1 MESNSKD
8 NIVSQIVE
16 LKRPQNKYQ
25 IQTQALTNAEV
36 MIDDKVSL
44 IEKVFNCYFLT
55 GSTFKVASALHMT
68 QAEVEKIIAENIHDE
83 VANKAR
89 AEAIQNMYNTQI
101 PINQALQK
109 SIIKKINSD
118 MKDPKKLA
126 NIKISDLITAQKNS
140 FQLLAFM
147 KQAQNVL
154 EGKTIEQIPLDTT
167 NDLINKLEDFT

>member
-1 MESNSKD
+1 MAKTSISK
-8 NIVSQIVE
+8 QIAE
-16 LKRPQNKYQ
+16 LDRPQNKYQ
-25 IQTQALTNAEV
+25 VQTQSLTNAEV
-36 MIDDKVSL
+36 MLDDKVSL
-44 IEKVFNCYFLT
+44 IEKIFNGYFLT
-55 GSTFKVASALHMT
+55 GSTFRVASALHMP

-89 AEAIQNMYNTQI
+89 AEAVRNMYDSQI

-109 SIIKKINSD
+109 AIIKKINSD
-118 MKDPKKLA
+118 MKNEKRLSE
-126 NIKISDLITAQKNS
+126 IKISDLVTAQKNS

-167 NDLINKLEDFT
+167 NDLISKLEDFT